1 MTAAA
6 EKEHFMNLYFNK
18 ILIYTIICAA
28 LFIPSAKVFAEGESG
43 ALNISFSEGKDRA
56 GVLKTYSYNYP
67 YGFKIS
73 RDGSLYLSNTPGD
86 SILQFDFIGRLI
98 KSYTSGKGLF
108 TAAGDVTFDGDG
120 MLYFASLKTMQIVK
134 VDMLSNEMMRFGGY
148 GTGEG
153 ELLSIY
159 QIEAAAGKKIFAQ
172 DALAGKINA
181 YSPTGAFIKKI
192 DCNVPGFAI
201 SPKGQL
207 LYFNYDRF
215 TGYSLMLAD
224 VNEKTFTR
232 VFTIGCCAVENAEFI
247 GADYKGNVYLAVPL
261 GNGAQ
266 YGDREIVVYNANG
279 IYLSNY
285 SVKRSQLT
293 RQFFVFGDGSLYS
306 AETDATA
313 AFPVPTKMSIRKY

>member
-1 MTAAA
+1 
-6 EKEHFMNLYFNK
+6 MNLHCNK
-18 ILIYTIICAA
+18 FLIYTILFAA
-28 LFIPSAKVFAEGESG
+28 LFISPAPAFTEGESG
-43 ALNISFSEGKDRA
+43 ALNISFSGGDGRA

-73 RDGSLYLSNTPGD
+73 RDGSLYLSNTPGG

-108 TAAGDVTFDGDG
+108 AAPGDVTFDGDG
-120 MLYFASLKTMQIVK
+120 MLYFASLKTMQIIK

-172 DALAGKINA
+172 DAFSGKINA
-181 YSPTGAFIKKI
+181 YSPTGSFIKKI

-201 SPKGQL
+201 NSGGQL
-207 LYFNYDRF
+207 LYFTYDRF
-215 TGYSLMLAD
+215 TGYSLMLSD
-224 VNEKTFTR
+224 VNEKSFAR
-232 VFTIGCCAVENAEFI
+232 VFTIGCGAAEGMEFI
-247 GADYKGNVYLAVPL
+247 GADYKGNVYLAAPP
-261 GNGAQ
+261 GNGAR

-285 SVKRSQLT
+285 SVKKSQLA

-313 AFPVPTKMSIRKY
+313 ASPVPAKMSIRKY

>member
-1 MTAAA
+1 
-6 EKEHFMNLYFNK
+6 MNLYFNK
-18 ILIYTIICAA
+18 LLIYTLICAA
-28 LFIPSAKVFAEGESG
+28 LVLSSSTAFSEGESG
-43 ALNISFSEGKDRA
+43 ALNISFSEGKGRA

-98 KSYTSGKGLF
+98 KSYTSDKGLF

-134 VDMLSNEMMRFGGY
+134 VDMLCNEMMRFGGY

-172 DALAGKINA
+172 DSLAGKINA

-201 SPKGQL
+201 NPKGQL

-215 TGYSLMLAD
+215 TGYSLMLSD

-232 VFTIGCCAVENAEFI
+232 VFTIGCCAAESFEFI
-247 GADYKGNVYLAVPL
+247 GADYKGNVYLAAPL
-261 GNGAQ
+261 GNGSQ

-285 SVKRSQLT
+285 SVKRSQLA

-313 AFPVPTKMSIRKY
+313 ASPVPTKMSIRKY